1 MLYQGNQMTI
11 FYGSNTWSYTKL
23 GHITGVSQQE
33 LKDIFGSG
41 DVTVEISL
49 NK

>member
-1 MLYQGNQMTI
+1 MLYQGSQMTI